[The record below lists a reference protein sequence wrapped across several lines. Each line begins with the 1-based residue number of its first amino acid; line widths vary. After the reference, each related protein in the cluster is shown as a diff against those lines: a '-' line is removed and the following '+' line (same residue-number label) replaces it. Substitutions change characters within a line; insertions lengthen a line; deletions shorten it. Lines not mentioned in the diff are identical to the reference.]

1 MKRTAPPP
9 SLIRLYLALL
19 LVGSLLSACGASPSG
34 PLIRIG
40 AKQFAEQQILAEMYA
55 ALLEHHGFTVERKL
69 NASVG
74 TTLHAAL
81 LNDELDLYPEYTG
94 TALQQILNLPS
105 STDPAQVY
113 QTVAQVYKEQ
123 FNLTWLDPAP
133 LNNTFALALTQD
145 TASRYGLRT
154 LADLAANPSDLTMI
168 GPIDFDTRVDGLS
181 GLQQLYG
188 DFALRRYIAVDSNIR
203 YKGLIDGQ
211 ADIVVA
217 YATDGEISAYNL
229 LVLEDTQR
237 FFPPYNVAPVIRQP
251 LLDRSGQIATILNA
265 LAPHLTNAAM
275 QRLNYA
281 VSGQNRLPAEVAKEF
296 LLEAGL
302 LQEIH

>member
-1 MKRTAPPP
+1 MKRIVPPP

-19 LVGSLLSACGASPSG
+19 LVGCLLSACGDSPSG

-55 ALLEHHGFTVERKL
+55 MLLEHHGFTVERKL

-81 LNDELDLYPEYTG
+81 LNNELDLYPEYTG

-105 STDPAQVY
+105 SSDPAQVY
-113 QTVAQVYKEQ
+113 QTVAQVYKAQ

-133 LNNTFALALTQD
+133 LNNTFALAMTQD

-154 LADLAANPSDLTMI
+154 LADLATNTSDLTMI
-168 GPIDFDTRVDGLS
+168 GPIDFDTRIDGLS

-188 DFALRRYIAVDSNIR
+188 DFALRRYIPVDSNIR
-203 YKGLIDGQ
+203 YKGLLDSQ

-229 LVLEDTQR
+229 LVLEDSQR

-281 VSGQNRLPAEVAKEF
+281 VSGQNRPPAEVAQEF

-302 LQEIH
+302 LQDSH